1 MDELAPPVRKSL
13 ADVGYFEGRNLSFE
27 WRAMGFDDSIAAA
40 MAAELVRLRMDVLM
54 THGTPPTKAFQAAT
68 RTIPIATVVG
78 NPIASGFTRSL
89 ARPSS
94 NITGLTLTHPETPA
108 KQVELLRK
116 TLPKLERVVFI
127 DNIDYGG
134 ARDFLRPY
142 EIAAKAAGIVAEMK
156 VVSRAELEGIFTGMK
171 RSRNSAAFVIFTA
184 IARPELAAL
193 AMRHGVPT
201 MLWEQGWVEA
211 GGLMS
216 FSMLHSNGGARQAAT
231 IDKLLKGVS
240 VADIPWELPDRSHLA
255 INLQTAKLLGIEFP
269 PDILLRADEI
279 VR

>member
-1 MDELAPPVRKSL
+1 MDELAPPVRKLL
-13 ADVGYFEGRNLSFE
+13 ADVGYVEGRNLTVE
-27 WRAMGFDDSIAAA
+27 WRAMGLDDSIGAA
-40 MAAELVRLRMDVLM
+40 MAEELVRLQMDVLM

-78 NPIASGFTRSL
+78 DPIASGFTRSL

-94 NITGLTLTHPETPA
+94 NITGLSLTHPETPA

-116 TLPKLERVVFI
+116 TLRRLERIVFI
-127 DNIDYGG
+127 DNIDYG
-134 ARDFLRPY
+134 AFRPY
-142 EIAAKAAGIVAEMK
+142 EAAAKAAGIVAEIK
-156 VVSRAELEGIFTGMK
+156 VINRAQIEGIFAGMK
-171 RSRNSAAFVIFTA
+171 RSANSAAFVVFTT
-184 IARPELAAL
+184 IARPELAAI
-193 AMRHGVPT
+193 ASRYAVPT
-201 MLWEQGWVEA
+201 MLWEMGYVET

-231 IDKLLKGVS
+231 IDKLLKGVR

-255 INLQTAKLLGIEFP
+255 INLKTAKLLGIEFP
-269 PDILLRADEI
+269 PDILLSADEI